1 MFKNWAIVMMTLAGL
16 AACTDGEDYASSN
29 GSARQA
35 SPQLAELAA
44 PGQDLSRVKLDPS
57 NGCFLYRY
65 RGPIETTY
73 LPVRT
78 RQGNPICAKA
88 QS

>member
-1 MFKNWAIVMMTLAGL
+1 MIQKWAISTICLISI
-16 AACTDGEDYASSN
+16 AACTDGSDYASSSN
-29 GSARQA
+29 SRPA
-35 SPQLAELAA
+35 PTQLAEIAA

-57 NGCFLYRY
+57 NGCYLYRY

-78 RQGNPICAKA
+78 RQGNPICTRA
-88 QS
+88 